1 MLSRWRRSLRVHRS
15 HCFVQ
20 PRDRQRRC
28 ERCACDRSR
37 RPGCCAPPSCGRWQ
51 RASPPVMLGAG
62 PDPCSIAARSMHSPR
77 EISSSGKPHHVHRA
91 ALLASTPSLSIAS
104 LFHLCVISPLY
115 TSNRFPF
122 QRRQPLAH
130 VESPRHLRT
139 PPPAVPHPPRL
150 LHPAAAI
157 PLLPLMISRSEC
169 WCPLK
174 PPPISTS
181 CPRSCAFTYC
191 GVFLYACFPPA
202 PHAPTLSVRIKE
214 VAV

>member
-62 PDPCSIAARSMHSPR
+62 PDPCSITARSMHSPC

-91 ALLASTPSLSIAS
+91 ALLASTPSLSIA
-104 LFHLCVISPLY
+104 F
-115 TSNRFPF
+115 
-122 QRRQPLAH
+122 
-130 VESPRHLRT
+130 T
-139 PPPAVPHPPRL
+139 PPTDFLFCVASFSLPWHRFTSCALHPPQ
-150 LHPAAAI
+150 
-157 PLLPLMISRSEC
+157 SRIHRGC
-169 WCPLK
+169 YT
-174 PPPISTS
+174 PPRPS
-181 CPRSCAFTYC
+181 
-191 GVFLYACFPPA
+191 
-202 PHAPTLSVRIKE
+202 LSFR
-214 VAV
+214 